1 MKLNSTFLKQFTL
14 GVFGALSFSAFAQTS
29 DLDAMKKIDSLYT
42 ELDEIKIISSFAVGR
57 KTPVAFST
65 VDNKT
70 INEQLGS
77 QELPEVLKMTPG
89 VYSTKQGGGVGDA
102 RINVRGFDQQNIAVL
117 INGVPVNDMEMV
129 KFTGR
134 IGQALEMPLSR
145 FRCKEV

>member
-1 MKLNSTFLKQFTL
+1 M
-14 GVFGALSFSAFAQTS
+14 
-29 DLDAMKKIDSLYT
+29 
-42 ELDEIKIISSFAVGR
+42 GR

-117 INGVPVNDMEMV
+117 INGVPVNDMENGKV
-129 KFTGR
+129 YWSNWAGLGDAVESIQVQR
-134 IGQALEMPLSR
+134 GLGASRLAINAIGGTMNMITKSTSAPQSTFAEFSD
-145 FRCKEV
+145 